1 MGISSNGEV
10 RIVIADDHP
19 IFRRGL
25 RGMIESEA
33 GFTVV
38 AEAEDGEIALDAIGE
53 YDPDV
58 VILDVD
64 MPGKD
69 GFEAASAIIRKN
81 TAVGV
86 IFLTMHNTES
96 LFNAALDLGVKGYVL
111 KDSALPEITDC
122 IRAVAAGKN
131 YISPPLSTYLI
142 NRSGRVDA
150 LKRRTPGIYDLTPAE
165 RNILKLIAAEHT
177 SREIAEKLFISVRT
191 VDRHRANITAKLDLR
206 GTNALVKFAI
216 SHKSEL

>member
-1 MGISSNGEV
+1 MGSINSEIQ
-10 RIVIADDHP
+10 IVIADDHP
-19 IFRRGL
+19 IFRKGL

-33 GFTVV
+33 DLKVV
-38 AEAEDGEIALDAIGE
+38 GEAGDGEIALSLISE
-53 YDPDV
+53 HDPDI

-69 GFEAASAIIRKN
+69 GFEAAGAIIRKN

-142 NRSGRVDA
+142 NRSGRADA

-177 SREIAEKLFISVRT
+177 SREIADKLFISIRT
-191 VDRHRANITAKLDLR
+191 VDRHRANISFKLDLR

-216 SHKSEL
+216 SHRSEF